1 MMRGRKPEP
10 TVIRAMRGN
19 PSKRPLP
26 IEPKAADGAEPPA
39 DLTPAEQRFWNEVA
53 PLLERVRILKETD
66 ALALTALCRD
76 LAQEEEIRQQLAPV
90 AGPDGKLRQRL
101 LIPVQFREGAEKGVM
116 LNPLFRVQTEL
127 RARIQDA
134 FRNFGMTPSA
144 RTRVSIDRDGG
155 EGDIEDALCA

>member
-26 IEPKAADGAEPPA
+26 IEPAVADGAQMPD
-39 DLTPAEQRFWNEVA
+39 DLSPAEQRYWDDLS

-66 ALALTALCRD
+66 ALALAALCRD
-76 LAQEEEIRQQLAPV
+76 LAQEEEIRRQLAPIP
-90 AGPDGKLRQRL
+90 GPDGEPMQRL
-101 LIPVQFREGAEKGVM
+101 LIPVQFRDGAEKGVM
-116 LNPLFRVQTEL
+116 LNPLYRIQTEL
-127 RARIQDA
+127 RSRIADG

-144 RTRVSIDRDGG
+144 RTRVHIDRDAGDS
-155 EGDIEDALCA
+155 DIEDMLCA